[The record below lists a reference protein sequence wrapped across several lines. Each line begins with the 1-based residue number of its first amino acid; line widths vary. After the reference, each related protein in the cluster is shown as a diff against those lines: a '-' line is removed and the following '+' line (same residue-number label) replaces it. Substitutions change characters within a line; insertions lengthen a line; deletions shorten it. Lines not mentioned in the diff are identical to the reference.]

1 MIEPYTGN
9 VRFAKIELLARS
21 DALPR
26 RPYVLNPHSAGC
38 MVARMK
44 LAIAG
49 KGGSGKTSISGTMAR
64 LLARSGHR
72 VLAIDGD
79 SNPNLALTLGIPAE
93 QMSHMPV
100 LPSNLLRRTEAGPM
114 LTASLDE
121 IKASHS
127 VTGPDG
133 VELLVMA
140 HPQHADT
147 GCLCSMHAT
156 VRRIIEAASDEDRDV
171 CILDTEASPEHLSR
185 GTASY
190 ADAML
195 AVVEP
200 YFKSL
205 ETGRRMAALANDLG
219 LERVGL
225 IANKIKDERELDA
238 VLTFA
243 SNHDLEVAA
252 TVPFDETFALAERA
266 GIAPLDYNPD
276 SPAMAP
282 IGRLAEAWGAGVHG
296 RA

>member
-1 MIEPYTGN
+1 M
-9 VRFAKIELLARS
+9 KI
-21 DALPR
+21 
-26 RPYVLNPHSAGC
+26 
-38 MVARMK
+38 
-44 LAIAG
+44 AIAG
-49 KGGSGKTSISGTMAR
+49 KGGSGKTSISGTMSR
-64 LLARSGHR
+64 LLARDGFK

-79 SNPNLALTLGIPAE
+79 SNPNLALTLGIPADR
-93 QMSHMPV
+93 MSDMPV
-100 LPSNLLRRTEAGPM
+100 LPSNLLRRTEAGPV
-114 LTASLDE
+114 LTQSLEE

-156 VRRIIEAASDEDRDV
+156 VRRIIEAASEEDRDV
-171 CILDTEASPEHLSR
+171 CLLDTEASPEHLSR

-190 ADAML
+190 ADVML

-219 LERVGL
+219 LERVAL
-225 IANKIKDERELDA
+225 VANKVRDEREIEA
-238 VLTFA
+238 VQTFA
-243 SNHDLEVAA
+243 ANHDLEIAA
-252 TVPFDETFALAERA
+252 IVPFDETFALAERA
-266 GIAPLDYNPD
+266 GVAPLDFNPD
-276 SPAMAP
+276 SPAIEP
-282 IGRLAEAWGAGVHG
+282 IRQLALAWGAGVHG

>member
-1 MIEPYTGN
+1 
-9 VRFAKIELLARS
+9 
-21 DALPR
+21 
-26 RPYVLNPHSAGC
+26 
-38 MVARMK
+38 MK

-64 LLARSGHR
+64 LLARQGRS

-93 QMSHMPV
+93 RMSEVPT
-100 LPSNLLRRTEAGPM
+100 LPSGLLQRHPDGSRE
-114 LTASLDE
+114 LTQTLDE

-140 HPQHADT
+140 LPQHAGK
-147 GCLCSMHAT
+147 GCLCGMHAT
-156 VRRIIEAASDEDRDV
+156 VRSIIEVAGDRDEDV

-185 GTASY
+185 GTAMY
-190 ADAML
+190 ADALL

-205 ETGRRMAALANDLG
+205 ETGRRMAALAQDLG
-219 LERVGL
+219 LERVAL
-225 IANKIKDERELDA
+225 VANKIRDEQELEA
-238 VLTFA
+238 VRTFA
-243 SNHDLEVAA
+243 DRHNLELGGV
-252 TVPFDETFALAERA
+252 VPFDDGLPGAERA
-266 GIAPLDYNPD
+266 GAAPLDFAPD
-276 SPAMAP
+276 APAIRA
-282 IGRLAEAWGAGVHG
+282 IGELGQRWAGNGNG

>member
-1 MIEPYTGN
+1 
-9 VRFAKIELLARS
+9 V
-21 DALPR
+21 
-26 RPYVLNPHSAGC
+26 
-38 MVARMK
+38 K

-64 LLARSGHR
+64 VLGRNGYR

-93 QMSHMPV
+93 RINDVPT
-100 LPSNLLRRTEAGPM
+100 LPRDLLRRGADGPE
-114 LTASLDE
+114 LTKTFEEVRS
-121 IKASHS
+121 SHS
-127 VTGPDG
+127 LEGPDNTT
-133 VELLVMA
+133 LLVMA

-190 ADAML
+190 ADVML

-205 ETGRRMAALANDLG
+205 ETGRRMAALAKDLG
-219 LERVGL
+219 LERVAL
-225 IANKIKDERELDA
+225 IANKIRDERERDA
-238 VLTFA
+238 VQTFA
-243 SNHDLEVAA
+243 DNHDLEVAA
-252 TVPFDETFALAERA
+252 FIPFDEMFSLAERA
-266 GIAPLDYNPD
+266 GIAPLDFDPD
-276 SPAMAP
+276 SEAIAAIGEMAHTW
-282 IGRLAEAWGAGVHG
+282 ATSHG